1 MPNPGLLAQLLAR
14 DPRKL
19 ARFPDLPIDEALAEL
34 REFERR
40 AASAAAEG
48 TPLQMAVASA
58 APFSAPS
65 ALAAIP
71 PRAAVAAE
79 PAPPAP
85 DVTETLGAALSS
97 LATQVW
103 RTRIK
108 MVDAASGEPREE
120 MRRVYRHVEGALEN
134 LAQMGLTLKDWLNQP
149 YDPGLPVKVLTFQ
162 PTAGLT
168 RDTVV
173 EAVRPTVIWNDKLLQ
188 LGEVVVGIPPTSE
201 TSPS

>member
-19 ARFPDLPIDEALAEL
+19 ARFPDLPLDEALAEL
-34 REFERR
+34 RELERR
-40 AASAAAEG
+40 AASEAAEG
-48 TPLQMAVASA
+48 TPLRASIASA
-58 APFSAPS
+58 APFSA
-65 ALAAIP
+65 AEGLAAIP
-71 PRAAVAAE
+71 PREAAPAAAVA
-79 PAPPAP
+79 PAP
-85 DVTETLGAALSS
+85 DITETLGASLSS

-103 RTRIK
+103 RTKVK
-108 MVDAASGEPREE
+108 MLDSTTGEPREE

-134 LAQMGLTLKDWLNQP
+134 LSQMGLTLNDWINQP

-162 PTAGLT
+162 PTPGLA

-173 EAVRPTVIWNDKLLQ
+173 EAVRPTVIWNNKLLQ

-201 TSPS
+201 NSPS